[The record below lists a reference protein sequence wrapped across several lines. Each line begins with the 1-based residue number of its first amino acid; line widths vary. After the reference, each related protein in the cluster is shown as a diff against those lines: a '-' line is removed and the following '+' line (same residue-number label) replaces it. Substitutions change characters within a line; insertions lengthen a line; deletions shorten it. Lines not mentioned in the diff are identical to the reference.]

1 MNKAYKKK
9 MFFTSKSEVET
20 SLEEY
25 VSRMKSDQTSIYFM
39 EGGSKEEV
47 QCSKFVTH
55 AVKRGVEV
63 IYEIIKDPSLH
74 GVGGNLKLYF
84 GQSYDG
90 KPFVS
95 VAKEGLVLPDDEE
108 HKKIFESEK
117 IDHDQLCNFMKDS

>member
-55 AVKRGVEV
+55 AVKRGKKLFVHV
-63 IYEIIKDPSLH
+63 KHPDRWMFADT
-74 GVGGNLKLYF
+74 KLY
-84 GQSYDG
+84 GSQ
-90 KPFVS
+90 
-95 VAKEGLVLPDDEE
+95 
-108 HKKIFESEK
+108 I
-117 IDHDQLCNFMKDS
+117 I